1 MLRSSSLRLCLA
13 VITTTTTLSLAP
25 LGRSQDSGTQSVAEA
40 ARRTREQK
48 KAAAKQPAPVIT
60 NDTLKPAPS
69 SDQAGNT
76 AVPGSAAQP
85 APAAQPAT
93 GSSSAPDQSAAPAG
107 QPASAVNGEATD
119 QKTKDSSEVA
129 AMKLQLAEAQ
139 KALDLLQ
146 RDLAL
151 QQDTYIS
158 NPDHARDIAGKAKLD
173 AMLQQIAGSQQTVD
187 ALKAQLAA
195 LLAST
200 PSGSTTPPPPTPP
213 QP

>member
-40 ARRTREQK
+40 ARRTREEK

-69 SDQAGNT
+69 SDQAGNM
-76 AVPGSAAQP
+76 AVPGPAAQP
-85 APAAQPAT
+85 AP

-107 QPASAVNGEATD
+107 QPASAVNGEAAD
-119 QKTKDSSEVA
+119 QKTKDSSEAA

>member
-1 MLRSSSLRLCLA
+1 
-13 VITTTTTLSLAP
+13 
-25 LGRSQDSGTQSVAEA
+25 
-40 ARRTREQK
+40 
-48 KAAAKQPAPVIT
+48 
-60 NDTLKPAPS
+60 
-69 SDQAGNT
+69 
-76 AVPGSAAQP
+76 
-85 APAAQPAT
+85 
-93 GSSSAPDQSAAPAG
+93 
-107 QPASAVNGEATD
+107 
-119 QKTKDSSEVA
+119 
-129 AMKLQLAEAQ
+129 MKLQLAEAQ